1 MADVLKI
8 GLTEARR
15 AVTIQSVMKMRREF
29 PFRKVGQAFALC
41 ALSVAVISS
50 CNQEEAEQATATD
63 ESATATET
71 PAEQDTATATSEK
84 NKDAAPKE
92 EENIYRQ
99 IAQYVAFNIAPHL
112 ANPNSQISPQVKELL
127 SLMSNM
133 YDKETQTGATPAELT
148 SLAFIIGE
156 MRKSYG
162 AWPAALEEY
171 EKALKHFAVIAAEEQ
186 QQIGAQTLLG
196 SIYLAQTACY
206 VQTGNRAKAEECLQQ
221 RLQLAE
227 ELAKQLPE
235 LKDGESK
242 QITNEEFATYA
253 RSIQILLSS
262 LRLKA
267 EFTSNADPEEAAD
280 YYEQSIVRAKK
291 LLWCQ
296 HSIVVKE
303 YMDLLVSAVNHEIR
317 CNRHQQATTHLD
329 ELITIYENSAKQAEK
344 NPNLQAVI
352 NRKVEEL
359 KQIRTQIQSGNAENV
374 GEIQTDEAAVPTG
387 TEPQPI
393 PAN

>member
-8 GLTEARR
+8 GLTEASR

-29 PFRKVGQAFALC
+29 PFRKVGQAFALG

-50 CNQEEAEQATATD
+50 CSQEEAEQAAATD
-63 ESATATET
+63 ESATATEA
-71 PAEQDTATATSEK
+71 PAEQDAATATSEK

-112 ANPNSQISPQVKELL
+112 ANPDSQISPQVKELL

-171 EKALKHFAVIAAEEQ
+171 EKALKHFAEIAAEEQ

-267 EFTSNADPEEAAD
+267 EFTSNTDPEEAAD

-317 CNRHQQATTHLD
+317 CNRHQQATTHLN

-374 GEIQTDEAAVPTG
+374 GEIQTDEAAVPAG

>member
-8 GLTEARR
+8 GLTGTSRH
-15 AVTIQSVMKMRREF
+15 VTIQSDMKMRREF
-29 PFRKVGQAFALC
+29 PFRKVGQTFALC
-41 ALSVAVISS
+41 ALSVAAMPS
-50 CNQEEAEQATATD
+50 CNQEEAEQAAATD
-63 ESATATET
+63 ESAAATTT
-71 PAEQDTATATSEK
+71 PAQQEATPAVSNDNKETAPQK
-84 NKDAAPKE
+84 

-112 ANPNSQISPQVKELL
+112 ANSNSQISPQVKELL
-127 SLMSNM
+127 SMMSNM
-133 YDKETQTGATPAELT
+133 YNTETKTGAAPAELT
-148 SLAFIIGE
+148 SLAFVIGE

-162 AWPAALEEY
+162 AWSAALEEY
-171 EKALKHFAVIAAEEQ
+171 EKALKHFAEIAAEEQ
-186 QQIGAQTLLG
+186 QQIGAQALLS

-206 VQTGNRAKAEECLQQ
+206 VQTGNRTKAEESLNQ

-227 ELAKQLPE
+227 KLAKQLPE

-242 QITNEEFATYA
+242 QITNEEFVSYA
-253 RSIQILLSS
+253 RCVQILLSS

-267 EFTSNADPEEAAD
+267 EFMGHADPEEAAD
-280 YYEQSIVRAKK
+280 YYEQCIVRAKK

-296 HSIVVKE
+296 HAIVVKE

-344 NPNLQAVI
+344 NPNLQTAI
-352 NRKVEEL
+352 NQKVVEL
-359 KQIRTQIQSGNAENV
+359 NKIRTQIQSGNTQDV
-374 GEIQTDEAAVPTG
+374 GEIKTDEAPV
-387 TEPQPI
+387 
-393 PAN
+393 PANTEQPAPAN

>member
-8 GLTEARR
+8 GLTGANRT
-15 AVTIQSVMKMRREF
+15 VTIEGVMKMRCEF
-29 PFRKVGQAFALC
+29 PFRKVGQTFALC
-41 ALSVAVISS
+41 ALSMVAISS
-50 CNQEEAEQATATD
+50 CNQEEAQQVPAKD
-63 ESATATET
+63 ESAAAPTDSDRQKA
-71 PAEQDTATATSEK
+71 ATAASEE
-84 NKDAAPKE
+84 NKETAAKK

-112 ANPNSQISPQVKELL
+112 ANPNSPISPQVKELL
-127 SLMSNM
+127 SMMSNM
-133 YDKETQTGATPAELT
+133 YDQEIKTDATPAELT

-162 AWPAALEEY
+162 AWSAALEEY
-171 EKALKHFAVIAAEEQ
+171 EKALKHFAKISTEEQ
-186 QQIGAQTLLG
+186 QQIGHQSLLS

-206 VQTGNRAKAEECLQQ
+206 TQTGNRTKAEESLNQ

-253 RSIQILLSS
+253 QSIRILLSA

-267 EFTSNADPEEAAD
+267 EFMSNADPEETAD

-296 HSIVVKE
+296 HAIVVKE
-303 YMDLLVSAVNHEIR
+303 YMDLLVSAINHEIR

-329 ELITIYENSAKQAEK
+329 ELITIYKNSAKQAEK
-344 NPNLQAVI
+344 NPNLATAI
-352 NRKVEEL
+352 NQKVEEL
-359 KQIRTQIQSGNAENV
+359 NKIRTQIQSGNTEDV
-374 GEIQTDEAAVPTG
+374 GQIRTEETTVPTG
-387 TEPQPI
+387 TEQPI